1 MHLRRLRLVSFRA
14 HAEST
19 LAFAPKVN
27 LLTGANGAGKTNV
40 LEAVHY
46 LCLSKSFLTGTD
58 AYALRRDRPFF
69 EVEGAFESE
78 RRPSLQVRLV
88 YVPDEG
94 KKLFI
99 NRAPLDRLSDVVGQ
113 LPVVV
118 IAPDDHDLT
127 AGGPEVRRRFLDNTL
142 SQSKPVYL
150 DDLLKYRRALRQR
163 NALLLHLKRNRGA
176 SDAGL
181 DAWTEEVVTLGARIV
196 VRRARFLERFA
207 TFLAEAYAQLGEVG
221 EEPTFAYQTFAP
233 LPEGPADGLD
243 RDGVADL
250 FRERLARRARQERDR
265 GRTMLGPHRDEIVFK
280 LNGFEVR
287 PYASQGQH
295 RTFGLALKLA
305 KFFFLKDR
313 LDETPLLLLDD
324 VFGTLDMRRA
334 RVVLAL
340 LRSDAVG
347 QSLLTAARAD
357 AFADLIDFDGA
368 THRHLRVE
376 GGQVLTLGVDNAAA
390 PPSSDAR
397 PANNDG
403 GNGRVETA
411 PASS

>member
-19 LAFAPKVN
+19 LALAPKVN
-27 LLTGANGAGKTNV
+27 LLTGPNGAGKTNV
-40 LEAVHY
+40 LEAIHY
-46 LCLSKSFLTGTD
+46 LCLSKSFLTSSD
-58 AYALRRDRPFF
+58 AYVLQRDRPFF
-69 EVEGAFESE
+69 EAEGDFESE

-94 KKLFI
+94 KKLFV
-99 NRAPLDRLSDVVGQ
+99 NRAPLDRLSDIVGQ

-118 IAPDDHDLT
+118 IAPDDYDLT
-127 AGGPEVRRRFLDNTL
+127 AGGPEERRRFLDNTL

-150 DDLLKYRRALRQR
+150 DDLLKYRRALKQR

-181 DAWTEEVVTLGARIV
+181 DAWTEELVTLGARIV
-196 VRRARFLERFA
+196 VRRARFLDRFA
-207 TFLAEAYAQLGEVG
+207 GFLAEAYEQLGEVG
-221 EEPTFAYQTFAP
+221 EEPTFDYQTFAP
-233 LPEGPADGLD
+233 LPDAPADDLD
-243 RDGVADL
+243 IEAVADL
-250 FRERLARRARQERDR
+250 FRRHLGRRARQERER
-265 GRTMLGPHRDEIVFK
+265 GRTLLGPHRDEIVFK

-305 KFFFLKDR
+305 KFFYLKDR

-324 VFGTLDMRRA
+324 VFGTLDVKRA

-340 LRSDAVG
+340 LRSEAVG

-357 AFADLIDFDGA
+357 AFTDLIDFDGA

-376 GGQVLTLGVDNAAA
+376 AGRVLTLGVDNAAPSPVQATAA
-390 PPSSDAR
+390 PLPDDS
-397 PANNDG
+397 
-403 GNGRVETA
+403 VEPT